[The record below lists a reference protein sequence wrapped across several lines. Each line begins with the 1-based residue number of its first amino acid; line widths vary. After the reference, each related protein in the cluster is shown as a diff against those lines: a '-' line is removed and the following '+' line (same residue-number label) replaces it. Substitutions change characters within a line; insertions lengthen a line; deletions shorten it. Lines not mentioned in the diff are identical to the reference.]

1 MKTAG
6 MLAMAMVLAASLC
19 SAGVVFEEDFES
31 PEDYRKRWQATS
43 GWSLVKGQIDGR
55 KTKVLDVKG
64 GNEGLSVR
72 GAWRISTTKLMC
84 V

>member
-6 MLAMAMVLAASLC
+6 MLAMALVFAAILC

-31 PEDYRKRWQATS
+31 PEDYRKRWQVTS

-55 KTKVLDVKG
+55 KTKVS
-64 GNEGLSVR
+64 EGQKK
-72 GAWRISTTKLMC
+72 AQP
-84 V
+84 